1 LLTQK
6 DMETLTSSESSYP
19 RARPGEERR
28 RNLADLLRATYDGRR
43 LSWFRRVLGALLIIT
58 GAPAVVLIECGGSIF
73 RRATVIL
80 ALLWLFLVLP
90 MVRLLCLEW
99 RNTRLTE
106 RLRVLVY
113 SDDHG
118 G

>member
-1 LLTQK
+1 
-6 DMETLTSSESSYP
+6 METLTASESSYAG
-19 RARPGEERR
+19 ARPGEERKK
-28 RNLADLLRATYDGRR
+28 NLADLLRATYDGRR
-43 LSWFRRVLGALLIIT
+43 LAWFRRVLGALLIIT
-58 GAPAVVLIECGGSIF
+58 GAPAIVLIECGSPIL

-80 ALLWLFLVLP
+80 ALIWLFLVLP

-106 RLRVLVY
+106 RLRVLVD